1 MVIGLAK
8 LKCKLVSIY
17 ASDTEVAAVMKRLQ
31 EMSVIDID
39 TAASDE
45 ETSVLHEG
53 YFRTDTSDKINAYER
68 NAETAESAVKI
79 LNLRFPEKKGIA
91 GLFNSAR
98 ELTPEEFYL
107 KREQI
112 ENALSLANEVIEND
126 RKIAEQK
133 AEIVRL
139 NTTREQ
145 MLPWEP
151 LDVPL
156 SFSGT
161 VKTRA
166 FIGTVAGIYTL
177 DGLCEKIAELDPEI
191 PLYTEI
197 VNTGK
202 DITYIFAC
210 CPKEQAERAE
220 AVLRALSF
228 ARPAQITSKLPRD
241 KIASKE
247 QRADICK
254 EKIEKSLERIKEI
267 SESRYDIENLADYC
281 RGRAENFRAA
291 GEIARTSHT
300 VLIKGYVAERDI
312 PYLEKELKKQFTVV
326 LEAEDANEE
335 LAPVQLQNNAFARP
349 AETLVKMYSL
359 PGSRDIDPSP
369 ITGFFYYLFFGM
381 MFSDAGYGLIMII
394 ATTLA
399 LAKFKLSRSMRQN
412 MRLFQYCGISTFL
425 WGLVYG
431 SFFGDSIAVISE
443 RFFGHKVAL
452 PALIDPMNGDAV
464 TLLILSLA
472 LGLVEII
479 AGLCAKF
486 ATCIKN
492 GDKAGAFFDAG
503 LWITTLTGIAL
514 MALGFVT
521 VPIIKNIG
529 IGLALLSVVG
539 LILTQGRDKKNPIM
553 RLFSGIASLYDITSY
568 VSDLLSF
575 SRLMALGLTT
585 SAMSAVFNMLSAM
598 GGKSVGGFI
607 LLIIVF
613 PLGHAINFGL
623 NVLGAYV
630 HTLRL
635 QYVELFSKFYEG
647 GGREFKPFSFKSKYT
662 DLNVQNIKE
671 EN

>member
-1 MVIGLAK
+1 M
-8 LKCKLVSIY
+8 
-17 ASDTEVAAVMKRLQ
+17 
-31 EMSVIDID
+31 
-39 TAASDE
+39 
-45 ETSVLHEG
+45 
-53 YFRTDTSDKINAYER
+53 
-68 NAETAESAVKI
+68 
-79 LNLRFPEKKGIA
+79 
-91 GLFNSAR
+91 
-98 ELTPEEFYL
+98 
-107 KREQI
+107 
-112 ENALSLANEVIEND
+112 
-126 RKIAEQK
+126 
-133 AEIVRL
+133 
-139 NTTREQ
+139 
-145 MLPWEP
+145 
-151 LDVPL
+151 
-156 SFSGT
+156 
-161 VKTRA
+161 
-166 FIGTVAGIYTL
+166 
-177 DGLCEKIAELDPEI
+177 
-191 PLYTEI
+191 
-197 VNTGK
+197 
-202 DITYIFAC
+202 
-210 CPKEQAERAE
+210 
-220 AVLRALSF
+220 
-228 ARPAQITSKLPRD
+228 
-241 KIASKE
+241 
-247 QRADICK
+247 
-254 EKIEKSLERIKEI
+254 
-267 SESRYDIENLADYC
+267 
-281 RGRAENFRAA
+281 
-291 GEIARTSHT
+291 
-300 VLIKGYVAERDI
+300 LIKGYVAERDI

>member
-1 MVIGLAK
+1 MVIDLAK
-8 LKCKLVSIY
+8 LKCKLVNIY
-17 ASDTEVAAVMKRLQ
+17 ASDTEAAAVMKRLQ

-39 TAASDE
+39 TAAGDDE
-45 ETSVLHEG
+45 TCSLPEG
-53 YFRTDTSDKINAYER
+53 YFRADTSDKINTYER
-68 NAETAESAVKI
+68 NAETAENAVKI
-79 LNLRFPEKKGIA
+79 MNLRFPEKRGIA

-98 ELTPEEFYL
+98 GITADEFYL

-126 RKIAEQK
+126 RRIAEQK

-161 VKTRA
+161 AKTRA

-177 DGLCEKIAELDPEI
+177 EALNEKIAEINPDI
-191 PLYTEI
+191 SLYIEI

-202 DITYIFAC
+202 DTTYIFAC
-210 CPKEQAERAE
+210 CPKYEQEKAES
-220 AVLRALSF
+220 VLRSLSF

-241 KIASKE
+241 KIASKDE
-247 QRADICK
+247 RAGKCS
-254 EKIEKSLERIKEI
+254 EAIEKCLARIKKI
-267 SESRYDIENLADYC
+267 SESRYDIENFADYC
-281 RGRAENFRAA
+281 RGKAENFRAA
-291 GEIARTSHT
+291 GEIARTPHT
-300 VLIKGYVAERDI
+300 VLIKGYVSERDV
-312 PYLEKELKKQFTVV
+312 PYLESQLKKQFTVV
-326 LEAEDANEE
+326 IEVEDANDE
-335 LAPVQLQNNAFARP
+335 LAPVVLRNNAFSMP

-359 PGSRDIDPSP
+359 PGPRDIDPSP

-394 ATTLA
+394 ATSIA

-443 RFFGHKVAL
+443 KFFGHRVAL

-486 ATCIKN
+486 VTCMKN

-503 LWITTLTGIAL
+503 LWVTTLTGIAL
-514 MALGFVT
+514 VALGFVT

-529 IGLALLSVVG
+529 IVIALASVVG

-553 RLFSGIASLYDITSY
+553 KLFSGVASLYDITSY

-585 SAMSAVFNMLSAM
+585 SAMSAVFNMLSTM
-598 GGKSVGGFI
+598 GGKSIGGFI

-647 GGREFKPFSFKSKYT
+647 GGREFKAFSFKSKYT